1 MLLAPTAL
9 CHSQGTQLSLNWSA
23 DGCAVLTIEAVQ
35 NDFAPAKTRLA
46 HAYVYRL
53 LDPLL
58 DPLRDESSV

>member
-1 MLLAPTAL
+1 
-9 CHSQGTQLSLNWSA
+9 
-23 DGCAVLTIEAVQ
+23 VLTIEAVQ